1 MKAENMIIPQNARI
15 VWNGKNFNIEPEK
28 LGRQIDIEKAVDFA
42 IAQLSN
48 GGGEVYFTIITAHKP
63 EVTTVLIGASKPEQI
78 LSNLKAAEKQRTTEM
93 EAEELAL
100 IEKAVNLY
108 HASVI

>member
-1 MKAENMIIPQNARI
+1 MARDGRFLHEDQVVSMRPLLTELNDIAAGYNMSLS
-15 VWNGKNFNIEPEK
+15 E
-28 LGRQIDIEKAVDFA
+28 LA
-42 IAQLSN
+42 IAWLLN
-48 GGGEVYFTIITAHKP
+48 EP

-100 IEKAVNLY
+100 IVKAVNLY
-108 HASVI
+108 HA